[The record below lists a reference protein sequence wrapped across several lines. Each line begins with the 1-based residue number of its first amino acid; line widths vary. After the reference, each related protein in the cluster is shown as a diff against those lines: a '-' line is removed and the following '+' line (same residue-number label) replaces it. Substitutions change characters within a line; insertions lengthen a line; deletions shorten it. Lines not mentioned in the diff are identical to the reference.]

1 MRELPEVILATG
13 RLGALAACAG
23 RLSVVSIVVRT
34 ATTTN
39 KIRLV
44 RGTTGPR
51 FLFPPMNSL
60 SRYLKHGPVNSK
72 KARLP
77 KQPSPFVKP
86 VN

>member
-1 MRELPEVILATG
+1 MRELAEAILATG
-13 RLGALAACAG
+13 LPGALAACAG
-23 RLSVVSIVVRT
+23 RLNVVSIVVST

-44 RGTTGPR
+44 LGTTGPR
-51 FLFPPMNSL
+51 SMCPPMNSL
-60 SRYLKHGPVNSK
+60 SRYLKRGPVNSK

-77 KQPSPFVKP
+77 KQPSPFVKS